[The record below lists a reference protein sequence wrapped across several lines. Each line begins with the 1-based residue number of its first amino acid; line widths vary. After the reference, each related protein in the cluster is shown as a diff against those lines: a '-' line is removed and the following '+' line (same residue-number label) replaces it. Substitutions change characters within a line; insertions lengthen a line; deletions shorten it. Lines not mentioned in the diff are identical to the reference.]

1 MTYLAPRQGLF
12 AIILL
17 VSFCLQTL
25 LLVISTDQQLSN
37 SRAQKGEQMV
47 AQLIDE
53 ARLSLENK
61 DRVSL
66 SVIANRYTSEQD
78 VTRILIKDNN
88 GDILVPVGNAPMQ
101 QGDTIS
107 QIATQGDA
115 VIGSVALTLKDIS
128 KGEIIAMQWPFV
140 IGTMVLHLLLWLLYS
155 YIARPTRE
163 QINAISRD
171 IQDLHR
177 KQNIQV
183 DQRGYDREFER
194 RQADMSAANS
204 ESDASQ
210 NNSAI
215 NDGLNSTD
223 NQGHSQASE
232 SESNR
237 PKANTRKL
245 DIHSAVNQYVRT
257 QQNQDTALN
266 ANGIA
271 DGIVH
276 DTVHDTVKD
285 SVHDNHGTNVA
296 ASNTTENG
304 AINHG
309 VGSRQNAMNGADSSR
324 QASNTSRLSATRPF
338 DSISVQ
344 IVFHD
349 EFNMLER
356 LAPSQRLPYLALC
369 TQLLNQAVTELLKQP
384 LLLGV
389 SALNEPYFDESGAYV
404 MLKADNSHAKVA
416 LAGVMLGK
424 LYLMLNKIIH
434 DKHIELS
441 RFALP
446 AKAGVSDNAQ
456 VEAMTHLLDSVGK
469 KEQMLI
475 LLPNGGLK
483 QISNHVQV
491 QSIMRPTTV
500 YERECAIFDGGN
512 DAMIQ
517 RLADVRN
524 AVLMIEESAE

>member
-25 LLVISTDQQLSN
+25 LLVISTDQQLTN

-101 QGDTIS
+101 QGDTIT
-107 QIATQGDA
+107 QIATKGDA

-140 IGTMVLHLLLWLLYS
+140 IGSMLLHLLLWLIYG

-163 QINAISRD
+163 QINALSRD

-177 KQNIQV
+177 EQYRPI
-183 DQRGYDREFER
+183 DQREFER
-194 RQADMSAANS
+194 GYERDFARVDETESPSTDFDSATS
-204 ESDASQ
+204 GTMSDA
-210 NNSAI
+210 NNK
-215 NDGLNSTD
+215 N
-223 NQGHSQASE
+223 
-232 SESNR
+232 
-237 PKANTRKL
+237 PNTRKLDLPRKL
-245 DIHSAVNQYVRT
+245 DIHSAVNQYVRG
-257 QQNQDTALN
+257 QQGQNSELDATHDTTDNDTSNAGTDSIQHEVTAAN
-266 ANGIA
+266 AN
-271 DGIVH
+271 VNN
-276 DTVHDTVKD
+276 D
-285 SVHDNHGTNVA
+285 SHKSNSA
-296 ASNTTENG
+296 A
-304 AINHG
+304 
-309 VGSRQNAMNGADSSR
+309 
-324 QASNTSRLSATRPF
+324 RLSATRPF
-338 DSISVQ
+338 DSVSVQ

-389 SALNEPYFDESGAYV
+389 SALNEPHFDETGAYV

-456 VEAMTHLLDSVGK
+456 VEAMSHLLESVGK

-475 LLPNGGLK
+475 LLPNAGLK
-483 QISNHVQV
+483 QISHHVQV

-524 AVLMIEESAE
+524 AVLMIEEAEETE

>member
-25 LLVISTDQQLSN
+25 LLVISTDQQLSD

-47 AQLIDE
+47 AQLIEE

-107 QIATQGDA
+107 QIATKGDA

-140 IGTMVLHLLLWLLYS
+140 IGSMILHLLLWLIYS

-171 IQDLHR
+171 VQDVHR
-177 KQNIQV
+177 DQYRQF
-183 DQRGYDREFER
+183 DQRSYDRELER
-194 RQADMSAANS
+194 RQSASTADGSAKDSS
-204 ESDASQ
+204 ESD
-210 NNSAI
+210 
-215 NDGLNSTD
+215 DFGYD
-223 NQGHSQASE
+223 GHSLLDSQSNSQADASAAQNPLAK
-232 SESNR
+232 S
-237 PKANTRKL
+237 RKL

-257 QQNQDTALN
+257 QQNQDTTLDGDS
-266 ANGIA
+266 NGVA
-271 DGIVH
+271 DDV
-276 DTVHDTVKD
+276 
-285 SVHDNHGTNVA
+285 
-296 ASNTTENG
+296 ASNMTDSTPNDNTTHQAVDNTQ
-304 AINHG
+304 H
-309 VGSRQNAMNGADSSR
+309 DSNN
-324 QASNTSRLSATRPF
+324 ASNHASRLSANRAF
-338 DSISVQ
+338 DSVSVQ
-344 IVFHD
+344 LVFHD

-389 SALNEPYFDESGAYV
+389 SVLNEPRFDESGAYV

-416 LAGVMLGK
+416 LAGVMLAK

-475 LLPNGGLK
+475 LLPNSGLK
-483 QISNHVQV
+483 QISYHVQV
-491 QSIMRPTTV
+491 QSVMRPTTV

-524 AVLMIEESAE
+524 AVLMIDDTEE

>member
-25 LLVISTDQQLSN
+25 LLVISTDQQLSK
-37 SRAQKGEQMV
+37 SRALKGEQMV

-88 GDILVPVGNAPMQ
+88 DDILVPVGNAPMQ
-101 QGDTIS
+101 QGDTIR
-107 QIATQGDA
+107 QIATNGDA
-115 VIGSVALTLKDIS
+115 VIGSVALTLKDVS

-140 IGTMVLHLLLWLLYS
+140 IGTMLLHLLLWLIYGYL
-155 YIARPTRE
+155 ARPTKE
-163 QINAISRD
+163 QISALSRN
-171 IQDLHR
+171 IQDLYR
-177 KQNIQV
+177 EQYNQG
-183 DQRGYDREFER
+183 DQRGYSRDLER
-194 RQADMSAANS
+194 GTGGTVGNPADAQLSDGDS
-204 ESDASQ
+204 ESVTENKVTSKRTF
-210 NNSAI
+210 NVHN
-215 NDGLNSTD
+215 
-223 NQGHSQASE
+223 E
-232 SESNR
+232 
-237 PKANTRKL
+237 
-245 DIHSAVNQYVRT
+245 VNEYLRN
-257 QQNQDTALN
+257 QQNQETGDETGSLTAASEGDTEDKVVS
-266 ANGIA
+266 IA
-271 DGIVH
+271 KRYGSQSSGQTSKLSTTRAV
-276 DTVHDTVKD
+276 D
-285 SVHDNHGTNVA
+285 SV
-296 ASNTTENG
+296 
-304 AINHG
+304 
-309 VGSRQNAMNGADSSR
+309 R
-324 QASNTSRLSATRPF
+324 
-338 DSISVQ
+338 VQ

-356 LAPSQRLPYLALC
+356 LAPAQRLPYLALC

-389 SALNEPYFDESGAYV
+389 SATNEARFKDDGASV
-404 MLKADNSHAKVA
+404 VLKADNSHAKVA
-416 LAGVMLGK
+416 LAGVMLAK

-446 AKAGVSDNAQ
+446 AKAGVSDEAQ
-456 VEAMTHLLDSVGK
+456 SEPMTHLLESIGK
-469 KEQMLI
+469 KEQLLI
-475 LLPNGGLK
+475 LLPTAGLK

-491 QSIMRPTTV
+491 HSIMRPTTV

-512 DAMIQ
+512 DSLIQ

-524 AVLMIEESAE
+524 AVLMIEDEDESLI

>member
-25 LLVISTDQQLSN
+25 LLVISTDQQLSE

-88 GDILVPVGNAPMQ
+88 DDILVPVGNAPMQ
-101 QGDTIS
+101 QGNTIS
-107 QIATQGDA
+107 QIATKGDA
-115 VIGSVALTLKDIS
+115 VIGSVSLTLKDIS
-128 KGEIIAMQWPFV
+128 KGEIITMQWPFV
-140 IGTMVLHLLLWLLYS
+140 IGTMLLHLLLWLIYG
-155 YIARPTRE
+155 YIARPTKE
-163 QINAISRD
+163 QINALSRD
-171 IQDLHR
+171 IEDLHR
-177 KQNIQV
+177 EQYRQI
-183 DQRGYDREFER
+183 DQRGHYRENARGYADDGKGKRSDDFET
-194 RQADMSAANS
+194 ADK
-204 ESDASQ
+204 D
-210 NNSAI
+210 
-215 NDGLNSTD
+215 LNLTD
-223 NQGHSQASE
+223 SQANASGE
-232 SESNR
+232 TNDTTTR
-237 PKANTRKL
+237 TRKI
-245 DIHSAVNQYVRT
+245 DVHNEVNAYLRA
-257 QQNQDTALN
+257 QQNQEATAETTAVNSDRTSENHTDYQVTNATHYEELDT
-266 ANGIA
+266 
-271 DGIVH
+271 D
-276 DTVHDTVKD
+276 
-285 SVHDNHGTNVA
+285 
-296 ASNTTENG
+296 NG
-304 AINHG
+304 AHKTTRSASQLSTNKL
-309 VGSRQNAMNGADSSR
+309 SNAK
-324 QASNTSRLSATRPF
+324 LSATRAF
-338 DSISVQ
+338 DTVSVQ

-369 TQLLNQAVTELLKQP
+369 TQLLNQAMTELLKQP
-384 LLLGV
+384 LLMGV
-389 SALNEPYFDESGAYV
+389 SAMNEPRFDENGACAL
-404 MLKADNSHAKVA
+404 LKADNSHAKVA

-446 AKAGVSDNAQ
+446 AKAGVSDDAQ
-456 VEAMTHLLDSVGK
+456 ADAMSQLLQSVGK

-475 LLPNGGLK
+475 LLPNAGLK

-491 QSIMRPTTV
+491 HSIMRPTTV

-524 AVLMIEESAE
+524 AVLMIEDDE

>member
-25 LLVISTDQQLSN
+25 LLVISTDQQLSK
-37 SRAQKGEQMV
+37 SRALKGEQMV

-88 GDILVPVGNAPMQ
+88 DDILVPVGNAPMQ
-101 QGDTIS
+101 QGDTIR
-107 QIATQGDA
+107 QIATKGDA

-140 IGTMVLHLLLWLLYS
+140 IGMLLLHLLLWLIYGYL
-155 YIARPTRE
+155 ARPTKE

-171 IQDLHR
+171 VSELHR
-177 KQNIQV
+177 EQFRQL
-183 DQRGYDREFER
+183 DQRGSERDYDRSSYEDDR
-194 RQADMSAANS
+194 RAADVEVTQSTVDNTTTADASAAVRT
-204 ESDASQ
+204 
-210 NNSAI
+210 
-215 NDGLNSTD
+215 LN
-223 NQGHSQASE
+223 
-232 SESNR
+232 
-237 PKANTRKL
+237 
-245 DIHSAVNQYVRT
+245 IHGAVNSYIREQQGATSADT
-257 QQNQDTALN
+257 QTDTEHDSDIN
-266 ANGIA
+266 ADISAGI
-271 DGIVH
+271 
-276 DTVHDTVKD
+276 KD
-285 SVHDNHGTNVA
+285 DVDATSKAESARH
-296 ASNTTENG
+296 TENKPSETSHNQSIG
-304 AINHG
+304 KVAHG
-309 VGSRQNAMNGADSSR
+309 SAH
-324 QASNTSRLSATRPF
+324 LSATRTF
-338 DSISVQ
+338 DSVRVQ

-356 LAPSQRLPYLALC
+356 LAPAQRLPYLALC
-369 TQLLNQAVTELLKQP
+369 TQLLNQATTELLKQP

-389 SALNEPYFDESGAYV
+389 SVINEPSFDDKGASV
-404 MLKADNSHAKVA
+404 LLKADNSHAKVA

-446 AKAGVSDNAQ
+446 AKAGVSDDAQ
-456 VEAMTHLLDSVGK
+456 SEAMMHLLHGIGK

-475 LLPNGGLK
+475 LLPNAGLK
-483 QISNHVQV
+483 QISHHVQV

-524 AVLMIEESAE
+524 AVLMVDNQEASYS

>member
-25 LLVISTDQQLSN
+25 LLVISTDQQLTN

-101 QGDTIS
+101 QGDTIT
-107 QIATQGDA
+107 QIATKGDA

-140 IGTMVLHLLLWLLYS
+140 IGSMLLHLLLWLIYG

-163 QINAISRD
+163 QINALSRD

-177 KQNIQV
+177 EQYRPI
-183 DQRGYDREFER
+183 DQREFER
-194 RQADMSAANS
+194 GYERDFARGDETETKSTSTDFDSATS
-204 ESDASQ
+204 GTMSDA
-210 NNSAI
+210 NNK
-215 NDGLNSTD
+215 N
-223 NQGHSQASE
+223 
-232 SESNR
+232 
-237 PKANTRKL
+237 PNTRKLDLPRKL
-245 DIHSAVNQYVRT
+245 DIHSAVNQYVRG
-257 QQNQDTALN
+257 QQSQNSELDATNDTTDNDTSNAGTDSRQDEVTAAN
-266 ANGIA
+266 ANLNS
-271 DGIVH
+271 
-276 DTVHDTVKD
+276 D
-285 SVHDNHGTNVA
+285 SHKSNSA
-296 ASNTTENG
+296 A
-304 AINHG
+304 
-309 VGSRQNAMNGADSSR
+309 
-324 QASNTSRLSATRPF
+324 RLSANRPF
-338 DSISVQ
+338 DSVSVQ

-389 SALNEPYFDESGAYV
+389 SALNEPHFDETGAYV

-456 VEAMTHLLDSVGK
+456 VEAMSHLLESVGK

-475 LLPNGGLK
+475 LLPNAGLK
-483 QISNHVQV
+483 QISHHVQV

-524 AVLMIEESAE
+524 AVLMIEEPEETE

>member
-140 IGTMVLHLLLWLLYS
+140 VGTMVLHLLLWLLYS

-237 PKANTRKL
+237 PKANVRKL

-271 DGIVH
+271 NDTANGIVN
-276 DTVHDTVKD
+276 DT
-285 SVHDNHGTNVA
+285 HGTNAA
-296 ASNTTENG
+296 ASNTIENHVV
-304 AINHG
+304 NHA
-309 VGSRQNAMNGADSSR
+309 VDSRKNAMSGTDSSH
-324 QASNTSRLSATRPF
+324 QANNTPRLSATRPF

>member
-25 LLVISTDQQLSN
+25 LLVISTDQQLSK
-37 SRAQKGEQMV
+37 SRALKGEQMV

-78 VTRILIKDNN
+78 VTRILIKDNKD
-88 GDILVPVGNAPMQ
+88 DILVPVGNAPMQ
-101 QGDTIS
+101 QGDTIR
-107 QIATQGDA
+107 QIATNGDA
-115 VIGSVALTLKDIS
+115 VIGSVALTLKDVS

-140 IGTMVLHLLLWLLYS
+140 IGTMLLHLLLWLIYGYL
-155 YIARPTRE
+155 ARPTKE
-163 QINAISRD
+163 QISALSRN
-171 IQDLHR
+171 IQDLYR
-177 KQNIQV
+177 EQYSQG
-183 DQRGYDREFER
+183 DQRGYSRDLER
-194 RQADMSAANS
+194 GTGGTVSNPADGQLS
-204 ESDASQ
+204 
-210 NNSAI
+210 
-215 NDGLNSTD
+215 G
-223 NQGHSQASE
+223 GASE
-232 SESNR
+232 SVTENKVTNAR
-237 PKANTRKL
+237 TFNV
-245 DIHSAVNQYVRT
+245 HNEVNEYLRN
-257 QQNQDTALN
+257 QQNQETGDETGSLMATSEGDIEDKVVSTAKR
-266 ANGIA
+266 
-271 DGIVH
+271 H
-276 DTVHDTVKD
+276 
-285 SVHDNHGTNVA
+285 
-296 ASNTTENG
+296 
-304 AINHG
+304 
-309 VGSRQNAMNGADSSR
+309 SS
-324 QASNTSRLSATRPF
+324 QSGGQTSKLSATRAV
-338 DSISVQ
+338 DSVRVQ

-356 LAPSQRLPYLALC
+356 LAPAQRLPYLALC

-389 SALNEPYFDESGAYV
+389 SATNEAHFEDDGASV
-404 MLKADNSHAKVA
+404 VLKADNSHAKVA
-416 LAGVMLGK
+416 LAGVMLAK

-446 AKAGVSDNAQ
+446 AKAGVSDDAQ
-456 VEAMTHLLDSVGK
+456 SEPMTHLLESIGK
-469 KEQMLI
+469 KEQLLI
-475 LLPNGGLK
+475 LLPAAGLK

-491 QSIMRPTTV
+491 HSIMRPTTV

-512 DAMIQ
+512 DSMIQ

-524 AVLMIEESAE
+524 AVLMIEDEDESAT

>member
-88 GDILVPVGNAPMQ
+88 GDVLVPVGNAPMQ

-107 QIATQGDA
+107 QIATKGDA
-115 VIGSVALTLKDIS
+115 VLGSVALTLKDIS

-140 IGTMVLHLLLWLLYS
+140 IGSMLLHLLLWLIYG
-155 YIARPTRE
+155 YIARPTKE
-163 QINAISRD
+163 QINALSRD

-177 KQNIQV
+177 EQYRQM
-183 DQRGYDREFER
+183 DQREFARGYERNLDRGDETESV
-194 RQADMSAANS
+194 ADFASAAN
-204 ESDASQ
+204 ATRR
-210 NNSAI
+210 NPN
-215 NDGLNSTD
+215 TD
-223 NQGHSQASE
+223 KLDL
-232 SESNR
+232 
-237 PKANTRKL
+237 PRKL
-245 DIHSAVNQYVRT
+245 DIHSAVNQYVRG
-257 QQNQDTALN
+257 QQGQNLEIDATHDTTEYDIGNDDTGNLQDEVTAAN
-266 ANGIA
+266 ANNDDNHKSNGSNGIA
-271 DGIVH
+271 
-276 DTVHDTVKD
+276 
-285 SVHDNHGTNVA
+285 
-296 ASNTTENG
+296 
-304 AINHG
+304 
-309 VGSRQNAMNGADSSR
+309 
-324 QASNTSRLSATRPF
+324 RLSANRPF
-338 DSISVQ
+338 DSVTVQ

-389 SALNEPYFDESGAYV
+389 SAINEPRFDESGAYV
-404 MLKADNSHAKVA
+404 MLRADNSHAKVA

-456 VEAMTHLLDSVGK
+456 VEAMSHLLESVGK

-475 LLPNGGLK
+475 LLPNAGIK
-483 QISNHVQV
+483 QINHHVQL
-491 QSIMRPTTV
+491 QSVMRPTTV
-500 YERECAIFDGGN
+500 YERECAIFAGGN

-524 AVLMIEESAE
+524 AVLMIEETEEQG

>member
-25 LLVISTDQQLSN
+25 LLVISTDQQLSK
-37 SRAQKGEQMV
+37 SRALKGEQMV
-47 AQLIDE
+47 AQMIDE

-88 GDILVPVGNAPMQ
+88 DEILVPVGNAPMQ
-101 QGDTIS
+101 QGDTIR
-107 QIATQGDA
+107 QIATNGDS
-115 VIGSVALTLKDIS
+115 VIGSVALTLKDVS
-128 KGEIIAMQWPFV
+128 KGEIISMQWPFV
-140 IGTMVLHLLLWLLYS
+140 IGTMLLHLLLWLIYGYL
-155 YIARPTRE
+155 ARPTKE
-163 QINAISRD
+163 QINALSRD
-171 IQDLHR
+171 IQNLHR
-177 KQNIQV
+177 EQYMQIDPRN
-183 DQRGYDREFER
+183 YDRDFER
-194 RQADMSAANS
+194 RSADRETTERSN
-204 ESDASQ
+204 ETTT
-210 NNSAI
+210 
-215 NDGLNSTD
+215 DGDT
-223 NQGHSQASE
+223 
-232 SESNR
+232 SNV
-237 PKANTRKL
+237 RKR
-245 DIHSAVNQYVRT
+245 DIHNEVNQYLRK
-257 QQNQDTALN
+257 QQNQ
-266 ANGIA
+266 
-271 DGIVH
+271 
-276 DTVHDTVKD
+276 
-285 SVHDNHGTNVA
+285 SVASEGTGSS
-296 ASNTTENG
+296 ASTDAQVIGEHLDPQ
-304 AINHG
+304 A
-309 VGSRQNAMNGADSSR
+309 ADSTSDEINGSNGT
-324 QASNTSRLSATRPF
+324 ASKFGSAARLSATRAF
-338 DSISVQ
+338 DSVRVQ

-356 LAPSQRLPYLALC
+356 LAPAQRLPYLALC

-389 SALNEPYFDESGAYV
+389 SVLNEPRFEDNGASV
-404 MLKADNSHAKVA
+404 LLKADNSHAKVA

-446 AKAGVSDNAQ
+446 AKAGVSDDAQ
-456 VEAMTHLLDSVGK
+456 SEAMTQLLHSVGK

-475 LLPNGGLK
+475 LLPNAGRK
-483 QISNHVQV
+483 QISHHVQV

-500 YERECAIFDGGN
+500 YERECTIFDGGN

-524 AVLMIEESAE
+524 AVLMIESDSESST

>member
-25 LLVISTDQQLSN
+25 LLVISTDQQLSK
-37 SRAQKGEQMV
+37 SRALKGEQMV

-78 VTRILIKDNN
+78 VTRILIKDNKD
-88 GDILVPVGNAPMQ
+88 DILVPVGNAPMQ
-101 QGDTIS
+101 QGDTIR
-107 QIATQGDA
+107 QIATNGDA
-115 VIGSVALTLKDIS
+115 VIGSVALTLKDVS

-140 IGTMVLHLLLWLLYS
+140 IGTMLLHLLLWLIYGYL
-155 YIARPTRE
+155 ARPTKE
-163 QINAISRD
+163 QISALSRN
-171 IQDLHR
+171 IQDLYR
-177 KQNIQV
+177 EQYNQG
-183 DQRGYDREFER
+183 DQRGYSRDLER
-194 RQADMSAANS
+194 RTTGSPADGSPSDSQMAGLAA
-204 ESDASQ
+204 
-210 NNSAI
+210 
-215 NDGLNSTD
+215 
-223 NQGHSQASE
+223 E
-232 SESNR
+232 SETAGNAAQAR
-237 PKANTRKL
+237 PFNV
-245 DIHSAVNQYVRT
+245 HNEVNEYLRT
-257 QQNQDTALN
+257 QQNQSSSDETGSQVATPADN
-266 ANGIA
+266 AEE
-271 DGIVH
+271 
-276 DTVHDTVKD
+276 D
-285 SVHDNHGTNVA
+285 SVSVT
-296 ASNTTENG
+296 
-304 AINHG
+304 
-309 VGSRQNAMNGADSSR
+309 GSDLQSGHH
-324 QASNTSRLSATRPF
+324 TSKLSATRAV
-338 DSISVQ
+338 DSVRVQ

-356 LAPSQRLPYLALC
+356 LAPAQRLPYLALC

-389 SALNEPYFDESGAYV
+389 SATNEARFEDDGASV
-404 MLKADNSHAKVA
+404 VLKADNSHAKVA
-416 LAGVMLGK
+416 LAGVMLAK

-446 AKAGVSDNAQ
+446 AKAGVSDEAQ
-456 VEAMTHLLDSVGK
+456 SEPMTHLLESIGK
-469 KEQMLI
+469 KEQLLI
-475 LLPNGGLK
+475 LLPTAGLK

-491 QSIMRPTTV
+491 HSIMRPTTV

-512 DAMIQ
+512 DSMIQ

-524 AVLMIEESAE
+524 AVLMIEDEDESAT

>member
-25 LLVISTDQQLSN
+25 LLVISTDQQLSK
-37 SRAQKGEQMV
+37 SRALKGEQMV

-88 GDILVPVGNAPMQ
+88 DDILVPVGNAPMQ
-101 QGDTIS
+101 QGDTIR
-107 QIATQGDA
+107 QIATNGDS
-115 VIGSVALTLKDIS
+115 VIGSVSLTLKDIS

-140 IGTMVLHLLLWLLYS
+140 IGTMLLHLLLWLVYGYL
-155 YIARPTRE
+155 ARPTKE
-163 QINAISRD
+163 QINALSRD

-177 KQNIQV
+177 EQYMQI
-183 DQRGYDREFER
+183 DQRSYDREFER
-194 RQADMSAANS
+194 RATDTDRETSEHSVESATDGQPAN
-204 ESDASQ
+204 A
-210 NNSAI
+210 
-215 NDGLNSTD
+215 
-223 NQGHSQASE
+223 H
-232 SESNR
+232 
-237 PKANTRKL
+237 KL
-245 DIHSAVNQYVRT
+245 DVHSEVNQYLRT
-257 QQNQDTALN
+257 QQNQAATDTTGYDSQPIDSTTEERAEHDV
-266 ANGIA
+266 ANG
-271 DGIVH
+271 
-276 DTVHDTVKD
+276 
-285 SVHDNHGTNVA
+285 A
-296 ASNTTENG
+296 AQDEISR
-304 AINHG
+304 AHKS
-309 VGSRQNAMNGADSSR
+309 GSA
-324 QASNTSRLSATRPF
+324 SRLSATRSF
-338 DSISVQ
+338 DSVRVQ

-356 LAPSQRLPYLALC
+356 LAPAQRLPYLALC

-389 SALNEPYFDESGAYV
+389 SAMNEPRFDDTGASV
-404 MLKADNSHAKVA
+404 LLKADNSHAKVA

-446 AKAGVSDNAQ
+446 AKAGVSDDAQ
-456 VEAMTHLLDSVGK
+456 AQAMTQLLHSVGK

-475 LLPNGGLK
+475 LLPNAGLK
-483 QISNHVQV
+483 QISHHVQV

-500 YERECAIFDGGN
+500 YERECAVFDGGN
-512 DAMIQ
+512 DSMIQ

-524 AVLMIEESAE
+524 AVLMIESADESAI